1 MAGGPSFR
9 CSSCGVEQAPDPAVW
24 RCPACGGVWDLAP
37 YDVAFPV
44 DALRS
49 RSRSLWRWADA
60 LPVPALVT
68 MGEGGTPLVP
78 VRPGW
83 GALLK
88 VEYAMPTLSFKDRGA
103 AVLVSA
109 ALDAGVERG
118 VVDSSGNAGTAVA
131 AYCARAG
138 IACEVFVPAA
148 TSPAKTAQARAHGAT
163 VRLVDGTREDVAAA
177 AQDAVEATGAAY
189 LSHVWDPRFLHGTKT
204 FAFEVWEALGSVP
217 DTVVLPVGNGT
228 LLLGA
233 ALGFEDLVRA
243 GVADTIPRI
252 VAVQAEACAPIA
264 AAFDAGADEVAAV
277 VPGPTAAEGIAIAAP
292 PRGGQVLA
300 AVRRSGGRVVTV
312 GDDDLAAAR
321 DELAGRGFYVEPT
334 AAAPYAAWL
343 RHVDR
348 TSDSD
353 GTCVVPLCGAGIKSP
368 GPTPG

>member
-1 MAGGPSFR
+1 MAGGATFR
-9 CSSCGVEQAPDPAVW
+9 CSSCGLEQDPDPAVW
-24 RCPACGGVWDLAP
+24 RCPACCGVWDLAP

-83 GALLK
+83 GPFLK

-109 ALDAGVERG
+109 AVGAGVRQA

-138 IACEVFVPAA
+138 IACEVFVPAT
-148 TSPAKTAQARAHGAT
+148 TSPAKLAQARAHGAT
-163 VRLVDGTREDVAAA
+163 VRPVDGTREDVAAA
-177 AQDAVEATGAAY
+177 AQEAVAATGAAY

-204 FAFEVWEALGSVP
+204 FAFEVWESLGAVP
-217 DTVVLPVGNGT
+217 DTVVLPAGNGT

-233 ALGFEDLVRA
+233 AIGFADLVRA
-243 GVADTIPRI
+243 GMADAVPRL
-252 VAVQAEACAPIA
+252 VAVQAEGCAPIA
-264 AAFDAGADEVAAV
+264 AAFDAGTDDVAPVA
-277 VPGPTAAEGIAIAAP
+277 PEPTAAEGIAIAAP
-292 PRGGQVLA
+292 PRGAQVLA
-300 AVRRSGGRVVTV
+300 AVRASGGRVVTV
-312 GDDDLAAAR
+312 GEEDLRVARQELAAN
-321 DELAGRGFYVEPT
+321 GFYVEPT

-343 RHVDR
+343 LHVAGTD
-348 TSDSD
+348 DGD
-353 GTCVVPLCGAGIKSP
+353 GTVVVPLCGAGIKAPAALP
-368 GPTPG
+368 G